1 MFFLF
6 LRRSGFV
13 ASRSGSL
20 LCPFGSVSRVFS
32 GGDCSAVSCVPQR
45 RLQNRAW
52 RSVTS
57 TYADRVA
64 VRYAVC
70 GHFILLRCYSCG
82 RFLPCHLTNF
92 AVHACCAQVVF
103 HPTCDSIGA
112 CHGCWKSSSKFFK
125 VSLRTKL
132 NRFALPEKFHEVLKV
147 FSQGQIQQP
156 TRLFAGSAGS
166 WALASAHCL
175 SANRPAAPTTTN
187 CRSAGTLILEQ
198 VPRTCLLSDLQ
209 APGHMTRCAPTLGSR
224 VELGHNRSR
233 TDVDCNK
240 PIQPICAQVGF
251 SFAEAWDRGTRLPG
265 TRRIPHSQ
273 RRSWL

>member
-1 MFFLF
+1 MSFRFGVSILF
-6 LRRSGFV
+6 WEGLFRCF
-13 ASRSGSL
+13 
-20 LCPFGSVSRVFS
+20 LCPSAPTPEPGLEVAYLDLRGPR
-32 GGDCSAVSCVPQR
+32 GGT
-45 RLQNRAW
+45 L
-52 RSVTS
+52 RSMW
-57 TYADRVA
+57 AL
-64 VRYAVC
+64 
-70 GHFILLRCYSCG
+70 ILLRCYYCG

-147 FSQGQIQQP
+147 FSQGQIQQQM
-156 TRLFAGSAGS
+156 RLLAGSAGS

-224 VELGHNRSR
+224 VELGHKRSR

-240 PIQPICAQVGF
+240 PIQPFCAQVGF